1 MSTTIHVVCYD
12 NNMAAKKNPSS
23 KQSIPGGRN
32 KSKLKP
38 VDRVDAS
45 GNSGFGRTTPPK
57 PYVPNWNVPPGT
69 PWKKNSPYKPKLPNP
84 MPKPSPMPK
93 SAPKPGPTTTAPKP
107 PSKGIL
113 KPTDKSSGSSKQKKM
128 NKK

>member
-1 MSTTIHVVCYD
+1 
-12 NNMAAKKNPSS
+12 MATKKNPSS
-23 KQSIPGGRN
+23 KQPVVPGGAN
-32 KSKLKP
+32 KSKPKP
-38 VDRVDAS
+38 VDRVDAG

-57 PYVPNWNVPPGT
+57 PYVPNFNVPPGT
-69 PWKKNSPYKPKLPNP
+69 PWKKNSPYKPKSPNT

-93 SAPKPGPTTTAPKP
+93 SAPKPGPTTTAPP

>member
-1 MSTTIHVVCYD
+1 
-12 NNMAAKKNPSS
+12 MATKKNPSS
-23 KQSIPGGRN
+23 KQPIPGGAS
-32 KSKLKP
+32 KSKPKP

-57 PYVPNWNVPPGT
+57 PYVPNFNVPPGT
-69 PWKKNSPYKPKLPNP
+69 PWKKNSPYKPKSPNT

-93 SAPKPGPTTTAPKP
+93 SSPKPGPTTTAPKP